1 MDRLLNYSLRLI
13 GLILVSTVKRS
24 SADCSKNNTLDENDR
39 IEFKTLAGNLTSP
52 GYPAYFR
59 DTIQCT
65 WHIYVNMRHSIE
77 LEFEFFDFGHIEA
90 CSSKETESQFIEV
103 RDGARGDSEPLG
115 RFCGK
120 TRPQKLS
127 SSGSEMWIRLKTNGY
142 RSIKFKATYKAV
154 RGKTGWYKYWVGIN
168 NCRYNATSR

>member
-1 MDRLLNYSLRLI
+1 MMDRLLNFFSIRLI
-13 GLILVSTVKRS
+13 GLILVSTVKKS
-24 SADCSKNNTLDENDR
+24 SADCSKNNTIDENDR
-39 IEFKTLAGNLTSP
+39 IEFKGLAGHLTSP
-52 GYPAYFR
+52 GYPAYFK

-77 LEFEFFDFGHIEA
+77 LEFEFFDFGPTEA

-154 RGKTGWYKYWVGIN
+154 RGKTG
-168 NCRYNATSR
+168 